1 MTTKNARDAWS
12 PEIVAKRNSERTLLQ
27 RALWHFARPFV
38 SRLKMFC
45 LKTKYAHRADVRSLD
60 WDWTTTKFNRIA
72 LVNLLLSKFGAPAYL
87 EIGCASDSLFS
98 SVLALNKT
106 GVDPSMGGTIRATSD
121 EFFATNTGCF
131 DVVFIDGL
139 HTYEQVR
146 RDVINSIKCLN
157 RGGWI
162 ALHDMLP
169 RNWVE
174 QNIPPISDSTW
185 TGDVWK
191 LAFELS
197 KTSGIEFKILR
208 IDHGVGVIKVVDPDV
223 TLCDLRPE
231 LVDKA
236 FSYYYDNL
244 SQLPVTEWNDAQTWL
259 RS

>member
-1 MTTKNARDAWS
+1 MDKRASMS
-12 PEIVAKRNSERTLLQ
+12 PEMKAHLNQTKGFGH
-27 RALWHFARPFV
+27 RALSYFLRPFT
-38 SRLKMFC
+38 SRLKTYY
-45 LKTKYAHRADVRSLD
+45 LKQKYADNFDARAFN
-60 WDWTTTKFNRIA
+60 WDWTAINFDRIA
-72 LVNLLLSKFGAPAYL
+72 AVNLLLGKFSAPAYL
-87 EIGCASDSLFS
+87 EIGCASNSLFNA
-98 SVLALNKT
+98 VPALNKT
-106 GVDPSMGGTIRATSD
+106 GVDPSAGGTVRATSN

-208 IDHGVGVIKVVDPDV
+208 IDHGVGVIKVVDSDV
-223 TLCDLRPE
+223 TLCDLRHE